1 MAENNMQPP
10 QNMAN
15 GNENFPN
22 SPPLTITT
30 DDEAVLEQNLP
41 EQGADKPL
49 AAAEGPETPNLSSSG
64 TKKQIQ
70 RAQER
75 SFNMKS

>member
-15 GNENFPN
+15 GNENLPN
-22 SPPLTITT
+22 FPPLTITT
-30 DDEAVLEQNLP
+30 DVEAVLEQNLP

-49 AAAEGPETPNLSSSG
+49 AAAEGPETPNYRPLVQKNKYREP
-64 TKKQIQ
+64 KK
-70 RAQER
+70 EVLT
-75 SFNMKS
+75 